1 MVFGSFTESVF
12 FIRLTDHGCSSQS
25 LGHEDAYLPD
35 CKIYIVESLQSRCIF
50 AGLKSIFKLVPR
62 HGLYRYRISFL
73 DILILGG
80 IWLRSLK
87 IAIEI
92 GECSTVL
99 YVYSTLYNC
108 YYSGTCYM
116 YTSYVI
122 HTCTSTRIQVNCK

>member
-62 HGLYRYRISFL
+62 HWLWLMVLQIRASHGELDDPRSSASKAKDISPFINQGHIDHL
-73 DILILGG
+73 SIKL
-80 IWLRSLK
+80 
-87 IAIEI
+87 
-92 GECSTVL
+92 
-99 YVYSTLYNC
+99 
-108 YYSGTCYM
+108 
-116 YTSYVI
+116 VI
-122 HTCTSTRIQVNCK
+122 QQINLFINTIR

>member
-62 HGLYRYRISFL
+62 HWLWLMVLQIRASHGYLGNITQIFFL
-73 DILILGG
+73 
-80 IWLRSLK
+80 
-87 IAIEI
+87 
-92 GECSTVL
+92 
-99 YVYSTLYNC
+99 
-108 YYSGTCYM
+108 
-116 YTSYVI
+116 SYL
-122 HTCTSTRIQVNCK
+122 

>member
-62 HGLYRYRISFL
+62 HWLWLMVLQIRASHGELDETTGETWETQYFEFGVGEGISL
-73 DILILGG
+73 PAN
-80 IWLRSLK
+80 RSPQ
-87 IAIEI
+87 
-92 GECSTVL
+92 
-99 YVYSTLYNC
+99 
-108 YYSGTCYM
+108 SGDFDP
-116 YTSYVI
+116 SL
-122 HTCTSTRIQVNCK
+122 